1 MATGVQQWYSQK
13 KGKEKLVTQ
22 GAGTLKDV
30 LMCGYLENG
39 LEGFQQIRR
48 GSFLILLTLRH
59 R

>member
-39 LEGFQQIRR
+39 LEGFQQIRKAA
-48 GSFLILLTLRH
+48 F
-59 R
+59 